1 MAIGLRTR
9 ILVWATADG
18 QESSFIFDLFKS
30 QFWVGAAQPSGF
42 GVHSPNWFSEKAAT
56 LPSGVVVI
64 DGASSASLSGT
75 LITVTLPVHPEGH
88 VYKVTLDCCS
98 PRPPTSGPPGAG
110 EPSAIGPRAP
120 DRELMSHQPFG
131 PRAYEPPA
139 IGPRAHELIGFERRA
154 APMGQCH

>member
-18 QESSFIFDLFKS
+18 QESSFIFDPFKS

-42 GVHSPNWFSEKAAT
+42 GVHSPNWFSEKAGT

-75 LITVTLPVHPEGH
+75 LITVTLPVQPEGH
-88 VYKVTLDCCS
+88 VYKVTLDLLFPAATNYWAARRRRAIS
-98 PRPPTSGPPGAG
+98 HRPTSHRTV
-110 EPSAIGPRAP
+110 S
-120 DRELMSHQPFG
+120 S
-131 PRAYEPPA
+131 
-139 IGPRAHELIGFERRA
+139 
-154 APMGQCH
+154 